1 MHAVLAGTKGN
12 REQVARR
19 LNRMIHPGIGKC
31 LRQRSLQL
39 FRTCIERAV
48 KGIIG
53 EFEGR
58 NAGCNRERI
67 TRERTRLVDRTGR
80 CQMLHHLTFTG
91 ECGDR
96 HTAADHFTEGENI
109 GNPAVIFGSKF
120 TPVPGRRDTETGQ
133 HLIKNQQ
140 GIIALRNFAQ
150 AAVKARFGSHHAHI
164 AGGGFGNDGGN
175 FSLMRGESL
184 AHGVK
189 IVVGEHDSFGCGRRG
204 HARRAG

>member
-1 MHAVLAGTKGN
+1 
-12 REQVARR
+12 
-19 LNRMIHPGIGKC
+19 MIHPGIGQR

-39 FRTCIERAV
+39 VRTCIERAV
-48 KGIIG
+48 EGIIG

-96 HTAADHFTEGENI
+96 HTAADHFTEGKNI

-120 TPVPGRRDTETGQ
+120 TPVSGRRDTETSQ

-140 GIIALRNFAQ
+140 GIIALSNFAQ

-175 FSLMRGESL
+175 SSRMRGESL